1 MILQL
6 IALAQNGE
14 TGLPTNQPVNYY
26 FLVAITALA
35 GAIVFMYKRERD
47 SNAKALERERE
58 IQNEMLKRETM
69 HGDALREVLEKA
81 IVSFSEVEKV
91 VVRVTGENKDAVM
104 AEIDKSK
111 KEIISEIKSKL

>member
-1 MILQL
+1 
-6 IALAQNGE
+6 
-14 TGLPTNQPVNYY
+14 
-26 FLVAITALA
+26 
-35 GAIVFMYKRERD
+35 
-47 SNAKALERERE
+47 
-58 IQNEMLKRETM
+58 M